1 MTSSRGGGTPGVAG
15 VLYDSACAGQTVVHH
30 PLILRTIRGACRGS
44 GADEAPERG
53 GVSWIERPG
62 VFERLDAMGVR
73 EEEGRRGMRW
83 MPWRQVPKKD
93 VGSCEKHRGAGTA
106 H

>member
-1 MTSSRGGGTPGVAG
+1 MVG
-15 VLYDSACAGQTVVHH
+15 VLYDSASAGQTVVHH
-30 PLILRTIRGACRGS
+30 AMILRTIPSHRADARCGGAEGS
-44 GADEAPERG
+44 GDEAREC
-53 GVSWIERPG
+53 
-62 VFERLDAMGVR
+62 FDAMGVR

>member
-1 MTSSRGGGTPGVAG
+1 MTSSRSGGTPGVVG
-15 VLYDSACAGQTVVHH
+15 VLYDSASAGQTVVHH
-30 PLILRTIRGACRGS
+30 PMILRTIPSHRADARCGGAEGS
-44 GADEAPERG
+44 GDEAREC
-53 GVSWIERPG
+53 
-62 VFERLDAMGVR
+62 FDAMGVR